1 MCHQWVTPFI
11 RQVPKAGHYPPGA
24 VLMLKGERSG
34 GWRGKF
40 QELSC
45 FIWKLFFLFFWCWFK
60 TLSLQGHLSKTGLL
74 FVTLKF
80 QAQTVL
86 ALKWKLLKFD

>member
-24 VLMLKGERSG
+24 VLVLKGERSG
-34 GWRGKF
+34 GGRGKF

-45 FIWKLFFLFFWCWFK
+45 FIRKLFLNSF
-60 TLSLQGHLSKTGLL
+60 GVGSKRCHYRVIYLRL
-74 FVTLKF
+74 VSYL
-80 QAQTVL
+80 
-86 ALKWKLLKFD
+86 